1 MNKEELAKLCI
12 PVLKELKKNF
22 HPHTTVVID
31 AEGIRV
37 EETTYGLP
45 SEAIERSE
53 KNEHNNWPWLLKQE
67 RVKRNCRASFSI
79 RKRVR
84 L

>member
-1 MNKEELAKLCI
+1 MNKKELAKLCI

-31 AEGIRV
+31 SEVIRV

-45 SEAIERSE
+45 SEAIERRIKE
-53 KNEHNNWPWLLKQE
+53 WT
-67 RVKRNCRASFSI
+67 
-79 RKRVR
+79 
-84 L
+84 

>member
-22 HPHTTVVID
+22 HPHTTVIID
-31 AEGIRV
+31 SEGIRV

-53 KNEHNNWPWLLKQE
+53 KNEHNNWPWLLK
-67 RVKRNCRASFSI
+67 R
-79 RKRVR
+79 
-84 L
+84 